1 LSSTGRID
9 SPAWTPEQGSRGH
22 RFLSPDAVRIW
33 KVQFVMTFSKK
44 LAVGM
49 GALALSLTAGAGVAF
64 ADPLD
69 QIVNSTCTY
78 PQVVSALNAEN
89 PDAAAQFN
97 SSPVA
102 QGYLSRFIAA
112 PPAQRRQMAAQV
124 QGIPQAQQY
133 FGLIEQVAGSC
144 NNY

>member
-1 LSSTGRID
+1 M
-9 SPAWTPEQGSRGH
+9 
-22 RFLSPDAVRIW
+22 
-33 KVQFVMTFSKK
+33 KM
-44 LAVGM
+44 AVGM

-64 ADPLD
+64 ADPVD
-69 QIVNSTCTY
+69 TIVNTNCSY

-89 PDAAAQFN
+89 PSAAAQFN

-102 QGYLSRFIAA
+102 QGYLSRFLAA
-112 PPAQRRQMAAQV
+112 GPAQRRQMAAQV

-133 FGLIEQVAGSC
+133 FGLIEQVANTC

>member
-1 LSSTGRID
+1 
-9 SPAWTPEQGSRGH
+9 
-22 RFLSPDAVRIW
+22 
-33 KVQFVMTFSKK
+33 MTFSKK

-69 QIVNSTCTY
+69 PIVNSTCTY
-78 PQVVSALNAEN
+78 PQVVSSLNAEN

-97 SSPVA
+97 SSPAA
-102 QGYLSRFIAA
+102 QAYLSQFIAA
-112 PPAQRRQMAAQV
+112 PPPQRRHMAQQV
-124 QGIPQAQQY
+124 QGIPQVSQY
-133 FGLIEQVAGSC
+133 FGLIAQVAGTC